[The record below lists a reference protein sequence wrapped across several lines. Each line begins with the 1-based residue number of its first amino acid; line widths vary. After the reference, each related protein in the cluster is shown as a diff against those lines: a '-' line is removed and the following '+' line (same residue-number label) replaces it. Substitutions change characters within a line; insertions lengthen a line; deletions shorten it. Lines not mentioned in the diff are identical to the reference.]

1 MCKLVAMVS
10 VMMSVATVFAQDR
23 DTFLK
28 QQAFAEMQ
36 RVTGQLDVLQ
46 SNFNDLHQR
55 VNRME
60 AGNDNRE
67 MRVEIDSLKTAI
79 SELRTEMRN
88 MRSEI
93 VRELSQKIV
102 KLQAIQNEPRP
113 AAPAPK
119 TVVSGPHIEYVV
131 EKGDT
136 LTIIAQA
143 YKTTVSKIKE
153 MNGLKGDGL
162 RVGQKLNIPKE

>member
-1 MCKLVAMVS
+1 MNRFMV
-10 VMMSVATVFAQDR
+10 VTLTVLAVSGAGAQDR
-23 DTFLK
+23 DSFLK

-60 AGNDNRE
+60 AGNDSRALQAEVN
-67 MRVEIDSLKTAI
+67 SLKTAV
-79 SELRTEMRN
+79 SELRTDMRN
-88 MRSEI
+88 LRSEI
-93 VRELSQKIV
+93 VRELSQKLV
-102 KLQAIQNEPRP
+102 KLQAAQEPRP
-113 AAPAPK
+113 APVETK
-119 TVVSGPHIEYVV
+119 VVVSGPHFEYVV

-136 LTIIAQA
+136 LTVIAQA
-143 YKTTVSKIKE
+143 YKTTVQKIKE